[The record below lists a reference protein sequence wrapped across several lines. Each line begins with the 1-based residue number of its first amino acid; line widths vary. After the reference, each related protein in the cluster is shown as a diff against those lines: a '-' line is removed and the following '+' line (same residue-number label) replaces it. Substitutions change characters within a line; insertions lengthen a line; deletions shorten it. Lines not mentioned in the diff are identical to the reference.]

1 MNEVRWRQIE
11 ELYQS
16 AVKLGATERGALLA
30 SADPGLRREV
40 EVLLAEQGDST
51 VTQIAAG
58 FQLGTYR
65 IEAPI
70 GEGGMGV
77 VYRAFDTKLNRS
89 PRSNFSQMT
98 WPMPQ
103 RAAAS
108 SARRSWRPRST
119 IRTF

>member
-11 ELYQS
+11 ELYES

-89 PRSNFSQMT
+89 AAVKFLSNDLAD
-98 WPMPQ
+98 
-103 RAAAS
+103 AAAHGD
-108 SARRSWRPRST
+108 RSEVR
-119 IRTF
+119 